1 MGQTLYDYF
10 YIESKKQKKWTNTTK
25 QKQSH
30 RFENELVVS
39 RGDGGEEMNETGRR
53 LWGTNVHLWNE
64 WIMRI
69 KCTAW
74 ERVDNNVSSLYS
86 DKLLYLS
93 WWSLSNV

>member
-39 RGDGGEEMNETGRR
+39 RGDGGEEMNKTGRSPT
-53 LWGTNVHLWNE
+53 LAKL
-64 WIMRI
+64 
-69 KCTAW
+69 
-74 ERVDNNVSSLYS
+74 VDV
-86 DKLLYLS
+86 
-93 WWSLSNV
+93 